1 MMVDTTATPY
11 SSNVKPRARGRNRTI
26 VVGVLAVAV
35 AVGLAAPTFV
45 GSWAPLAHWTCQDQA
60 LVAHETD
67 RWIPTV
73 LVNSPYLGSASG
85 NGSMNWTFPGAWN
98 GPPPPSGHILR
109 TGWGTSAKN
118 GTAAAALFT
127 ANASLYQLGNETQ
140 WGPGANVR
148 CTQPF
153 AVAFQSP
160 TIYAAT
166 TARIH
171 TQSNLSDVGEAD
183 NASAYA
189 SPSNVSRVAFI
200 NNSFS
205 QANSQNISTCGAPAL
220 TRPFQ
225 SDFLTVDI
233 PFTIDGQTI
242 ALPYVLPFTESFNYT
257 FPANGGVWQV
267 DNLAI
272 GPGAP
277 GGGWAFSYSPCT

>member
-1 MMVDTTATPY
+1 MVGTPAASY
-11 SSNVKPRARGRNRTI
+11 SFTVKPKASSKNRAI
-26 VVGVLAVAV
+26 AVGVVAVAI

-85 NGSMNWTFPGAWN
+85 NGSMDWAFPGAWN
-98 GPPPPSGHILR
+98 GPPPPPGHMLR
-109 TGWGTSAKN
+109 IGWGTSAKN
-118 GTAAAALFT
+118 GTAATALFT
-127 ANASLYQLGNETQ
+127 ANASLYQLGNVTQ

-148 CTQPF
+148 CAQPF
-153 AVAFQSP
+153 AIAFQSP
-160 TIYAAT
+160 TTYAAT
-166 TARIH
+166 TSRIH
-171 TQSNLSDVGEAD
+171 TQSNLSDLGEAD
-183 NASAYA
+183 NVSAYD
-189 SPSNVSRVAFI
+189 SPSNVSRLAFI

-205 QANSQNISTCGAPAL
+205 FSNSENISTCGGPVL

-225 SDFLTVDI
+225 SSFLTIDV
-233 PFTIDGQTI
+233 PFTVAGRTI

-267 DNLAI
+267 DNLAT

-277 GGGWAFSYSPCT
+277 GGGWAFSYLPCP